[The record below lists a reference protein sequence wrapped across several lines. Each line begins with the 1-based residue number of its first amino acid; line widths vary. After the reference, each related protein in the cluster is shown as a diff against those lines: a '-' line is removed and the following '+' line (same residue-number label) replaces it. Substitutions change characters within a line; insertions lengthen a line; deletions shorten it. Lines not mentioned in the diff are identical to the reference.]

1 MSHVEQTTTL
11 AIKPCVACKA
21 GLPEDSRF
29 CRWCGASLTVDPD
42 QTERLNSGTIASAGC
57 YRTTPLAAPN
67 LYHPIS
73 GPLVTA
79 LVANVPMREVQP
91 SAVGITKRMLLA
103 LMAVPIWV
111 MIILL
116 SPIDAY
122 ASAKI
127 IGQRI

>member
-1 MSHVEQTTTL
+1 
-11 AIKPCVACKA
+11 
-21 GLPEDSRF
+21 
-29 CRWCGASLTVDPD
+29 LTVDPD
-42 QTERLNSGTIASAGC
+42 QTERLNSGAIASTGC
-57 YRTTPLAAPN
+57 YKTRPLATPN
-67 LYHPIS
+67 PYHPIS

-79 LVANVPMREVQP
+79 LVANVSTRGSQP
-91 SAVGITKRMLLA
+91 SAVGLTKRMLLA